1 MIGNV
6 VLRTKVAPSRGNH
19 REITFH
25 VSERSTSLS
34 DVELMPIPA
43 PSSPTVPAQRTSVQ
57 LPASKH
63 PQPSSDATIS
73 SIEAITDADQRS
85 YVAKLTRVVQDHE
98 RTLTIYRERRRKNQV
113 RYRTKQRELMRSLG
127 DDVRRLESEIQE
139 LEVRRHNASI
149 GIPTHRTLW
158 TIATEYFLLFQHGFR
173 SPPQALQ
180 NAALNFL
187 RVSMASD
194 VVNGHQCGVEAILA
208 KWRLFSEYFDDVH
221 VKLEKFEKSATS
233 HSLVAIT
240 TTSVTISERTMR
252 TVFPHL
258 NSDGQGGAEG
268 GHWSS
273 LGRRLLNQLF
283 VMRGS
288 VRFDWDS
295 ATDCVV
301 SIQSQSDMLT
311 PLLRVLG
318 TLEDVSLV
326 FEGALVTP
334 DCRLTSFG
342 RESGEFDHN
351 GLQKFDVLHPSLP
364 RCTLPTQV

>member
-1 MIGNV
+1 
-6 VLRTKVAPSRGNH
+6 
-19 REITFH
+19 
-25 VSERSTSLS
+25 
-34 DVELMPIPA
+34 MPIPA
-43 PSSPTVPAQRTSVQ
+43 PSPPTVPAQRTSVQ

-63 PQPSSDATIS
+63 PQPPSDATIS

-98 RTLTIYRERRRKNQV
+98 RTLAIHRERRRKNQV
-113 RYRTKQRELMRSLG
+113 RYRTKQLELLRSLG

-139 LEVRRHNASI
+139 LEVRRHHASI
-149 GIPTHRTLW
+149 GIPTHQTLW

-208 KWRLFSEYFDDVH
+208 KWRLFSEYFDDVY
-221 VKLEKFEKSATS
+221 VELEKLEKSATS

-268 GHWSS
+268 
-273 LGRRLLNQLF
+273 RRLLNQRF

-311 PLLRVLG
+311 PLLHVLG

-342 RESGEFDHN
+342 RESGEFAHN